1 MNYTFLQSIK
11 VLAGNGEV
19 KNVGT
24 LLKDAG
30 YQHPD

>member
-1 MNYTFLQSIK
+1 MNYTFLQAIK

-24 LLKDAG
+24 LLKGAR
-30 YQHPD
+30 Y